1 MFLKFLRLSIDES
14 TGFGINLIL
23 LKYLFFLKIF
33 GDDVMKH
40 FSINSRFDKNFSF
53 LFLFKNSLDTESIYH
68 EQILIL
74 FSLQ

>member
-1 MFLKFLRLSIDES
+1 MDKS

-40 FSINSRFDKNFSF
+40 LSTSSRFDKNFSF
-53 LFLFKNSLDTESIYH
+53 LSFFKNSLDTESIYH
-68 EQILIL
+68 EQIFIL
-74 FSLQ
+74 FFLQ